1 MAAKCTSGGGTL
13 AVPTVSM
20 SFVTCVHYTHCV
32 KRMSSNKSTSYET
45 SPDARIIGAN
55 VSPTAAAA
63 RWVTVDDEFVGQR
76 LDNFLLRQL
85 KGVPKTHVYRIIRSG
100 EVRVNKG
107 RATADARLN
116 AGDVVR
122 VPPVRMAEPSP
133 GAGHVPPRSFPV
145 LLEDEVL
152 LVINKPHGVAVHGG
166 SGVSFGVVEQLRKAR
181 PDLPHLELVHRLDR
195 DTSGV
200 LILAKRRSALRAL
213 QEQFR
218 ERTTQK
224 TYLAVVQGEWPAQV
238 RRIDKPLK
246 RYLID
251 NGGPGEGERR
261 VKVAQ
266 ADDPEAQYALSLVKV
281 RDKHVTSSLLEVTIK
296 TGRTHQIRVHL
307 ASHGHP
313 IVGDD
318 KYGDVAGAKPASRML
333 LHAWRIGFHH
343 PKTGEAVFVEAPAP
357 AEFVVPRA

>member
-1 MAAKCTSGGGTL
+1 
-13 AVPTVSM
+13 
-20 SFVTCVHYTHCV
+20 
-32 KRMSSNKSTSYET
+32 MSSKKSTSYET
-45 SPDARIIGAN
+45 SLDGRIIGAN
-55 VSPTAAAA
+55 TQPTAAAA
-63 RWVTVDDEFVGQR
+63 ARLVAVDDEFVGQR

-107 RATADARLN
+107 RATADTRLN
-116 AGDVVR
+116 GGDVVR
-122 VPPVRMAEPSP
+122 VPPLRMPEPTP
-133 GAGHVPPRSFPV
+133 GAVTHVPPRSFPV

-152 LVINKPHGVAVHGG
+152 LVINKPSGVAVHGG

-195 DTSGV
+195 ETSGV

-246 RYLID
+246 RYLLD

-266 ADDPEAQYALSLVKV
+266 ADDPEAQYALSLVKI
-281 RDKHVTSSLLEVTIK
+281 RGKNATSSLLEVTIK

-318 KYGDVAGAKPASRML
+318 KYGDVAGVKHTSRML

-343 PKTGEAVFVEAPAP
+343 PKTGQAVFVEAPAP
-357 AEFVVPRA
+357 DGFSLSGT